1 MENINMNNSEVKE
14 VKTPGYFAVIP
25 ATVRYDKNLTNG
37 AKLLYGE
44 ITALSNKE
52 GYCWAT
58 NKYFANLYDTSEK
71 TITRWVKQL
80 KDGGYINCKNKY
92 EEKTGA
98 LLYRM
103 ITIAENALNDN
114 DYFK

>member
-1 MENINMNNSEVKE
+1 MNNTNVNNNEVNE
-14 VKTPGYFAVIP
+14 IRTPGYYAIIP
-25 ATVRYDKNLTNG
+25 ATVRYDKNLTSG

-44 ITALSNKE
+44 ITALCSKE
-52 GYCWAT
+52 GYCWAS

-92 EEKTGA
+92 EERTGA

-103 ITIAENALNDN
+103 ITMNENVLNYN
-114 DYFK
+114 DYLR

>member
-1 MENINMNNSEVKE
+1 MLNTNLSEPR
-14 VKTPGYFAVIP
+14 TPGYYAIIP
-25 ATVRYDKNLTNG
+25 ATVRYDKSLTSG

-44 ITALSNKE
+44 ITALCSKE

-58 NKYFANLYDTSEK
+58 NRYFASLYDTSEK

-92 EEKTGA
+92 DERTGA

-103 ITIAENALNDN
+103 ITTNETALNDN
-114 DYFK
+114 DYLK